1 MLPNQRDIEL
11 PLLEVLVE
19 LGGQGDTKEIYPRV
33 TRKFPNIKEEDLIE
47 TLPSGPNKWQN
58 RIQWVR
64 QALIMKGEI
73 SSPKRGVWAITD
85 TGRLRVKTKEIS
97 TPTVNF
103 NDLYEDYDSSFHSI
117 LLDKL
122 NELDPHQFE
131 LFAGKILQAYGFTDV
146 QVTGKTADGGIDGHG
161 KLRLG
166 LATIG
171 AAFQC
176 KRWKGNVPRPE
187 IDKFRGAIQGQF
199 EQGIFFV
206 TSDFSSQ
213 ATEVSVVK
221 GAVPI
226 ILINGKQLVDLMIEK
241 EIGVKRIPLYLY
253 YERASDFMEEE

>member
-1 MLPNQRDIEL
+1 MLL
-11 PLLEVLVE
+11 PIPSRRGE
-19 LGGQGDTKEIYPRV
+19 TKEIYPRV
-33 TRKFPNIKEEDLIE
+33 TKKFPGIKEEDLTE

-64 QALIMKGEI
+64 QALLTKGEI
-73 SSPKRGVWAITD
+73 SSPSRGVWAITD
-85 TGRLRVKTKEIS
+85 KGRLRVKTKEPS
-97 TPTVNF
+97 SPTLNF
-103 NDLYEDYDSSFHSI
+103 GDIYDDYKASFQSY
-117 LLDKL
+117 LLGKL

-131 LFAGKILQAYGFTDV
+131 LFVGKILQAYGFKDV

-161 KLRLG
+161 RLRLG
-166 LATIG
+166 LATIN

-176 KRWKGNVPRPE
+176 KRWQGNVPRPE

-199 EQGIFFV
+199 EQGIFFT

-226 ILINGKQLVDLMIEK
+226 ILINGKQLVDLMIQN
-241 EIGVKRIPLYLY
+241 EIGVQRDPVFIY
-253 YERASDFMEEE
+253 YERASDFIEVE